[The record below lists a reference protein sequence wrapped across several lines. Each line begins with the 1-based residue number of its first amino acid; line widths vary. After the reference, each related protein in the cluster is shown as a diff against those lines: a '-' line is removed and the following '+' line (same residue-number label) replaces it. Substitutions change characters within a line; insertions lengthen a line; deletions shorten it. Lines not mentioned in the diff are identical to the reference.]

1 MDETTLER
9 RLTKLEEAIDYIG
22 EDIEE
27 IKDTQSKI
35 ENLAMSVN
43 TLAIQV
49 KRLVDDLC
57 GIITRVAALEAKP
70 GKRWDSLVGTIITA
84 LAAGLAGW
92 ALTKLTGG

>member
-1 MDETTLER
+1 MDDATLER

-27 IKDTQSKI
+27 LKDNQAEIK
-35 ENLAMSVN
+35 ELALSVN

-57 GIITRVAALEAKP
+57 AVTGRIDNIEKKP
-70 GKRWDSLVGTIITA
+70 AQRWESLVGQIITILIA
-84 LAAGLAGW
+84 AAAGYFLRG
-92 ALTKLTGG
+92 

>member
-49 KRLVDDLC
+49 KRLVDDMC
-57 GIITRVAALEAKP
+57 AVTGRITTLESVPAR
-70 GKRWDSLVGTIITA
+70 RWDTLVGTIITA